1 VNRGCASPNGVDAS
15 PLDVNHDWGHYRG
28 TTEAGVQNTRTH
40 DLGRWTNCSP
50 EQVSRRQ
57 ALVHRRQQ
65 RLPLLNYGKL
75 TLQFRQDT
83 RIVKM

>member
-1 VNRGCASPNGVDAS
+1 VDAS

-28 TTEAGVQNTRTH
+28 TTKAGVQNTRTYG
-40 DLGRWTNCSP
+40 LGRWTNCSP
-50 EQVSRRQ
+50 EQVS
-57 ALVHRRQQ
+57 RRQQ

>member
-1 VNRGCASPNGVDAS
+1 MNRGCASPNGVDAS

-28 TTEAGVQNTRTH
+28 TTEAGVQNTRTYG
-40 DLGRWTNCSP
+40 LGRWTNRSP
-50 EQVSRRQ
+50 EQVS
-57 ALVHRRQQ
+57 RRQQ